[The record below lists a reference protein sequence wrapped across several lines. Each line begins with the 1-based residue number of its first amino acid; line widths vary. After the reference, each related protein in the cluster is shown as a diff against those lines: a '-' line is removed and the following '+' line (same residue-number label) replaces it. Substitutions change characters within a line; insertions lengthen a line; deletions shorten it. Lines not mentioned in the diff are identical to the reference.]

1 MRFHDLMSLSDERT
15 DDRVESLSAQ
25 LLETQK
31 ELERVQLEQERLRA
45 SFRLFSHDLK
55 APVRAILQLAEWI
68 HEDCVGRLPP
78 DAEENLEMLRSRAR
92 RLEKMHRDLSSYI
105 RCHQLVEQPPAHFDL
120 SSSVAHAWKE
130 VEQKTLGHYEFATD
144 LGPQT
149 RSLFGLQRLIET
161 VLLNLLSNAVLHH
174 DRDEG
179 FVSVMARV
187 EQDGALLVLRVED
200 DGPGIAPHLQEQALV
215 PMKTLRSRDQG
226 AGTGLGLPIVSSL
239 IEALDGRFEMEYTFP
254 STSRGL
260 RITCE
265 IPLANS

>member
-1 MRFHDLMSLSDERT
+1 MRFQDLMTLSDQKEQE
-15 DDRVESLSAQ
+15 RVEQ
-25 LLETQK
+25 LTEQLHAMQK
-31 ELERVQLEQERLRA
+31 ELERSQLEQERLRA

-68 HEDCVGRLPP
+68 HEDCVGRLPA

-105 RCHQLVEQPPAHFDL
+105 RCYQLVEQQPSHFDL
-120 SSSVAHAWKE
+120 STSVMQAWKE
-130 VEQKTLGHYEFATD
+130 VEQKMLGQYEFATD

-149 RSLFGLQRLIET
+149 RSLFGRQRLIET
-161 VLLNLLSNAVLHH
+161 VLLNLLSNAVIHH

-187 EQDGALLVLRVED
+187 ERDGELLVLRVED
-200 DGPGIAPHLQEQALV
+200 DGPGIPPHLQEQALV

-226 AGTGLGLPIVSSL
+226 AGTGLGLPIVYRL
-239 IEALDGRFEMEYTFP
+239 LEGIEGHMEMEYTFP
-254 STSRGL
+254 GTSRGL
-260 RITCE
+260 RVTCE
-265 IPLANS
+265 LPLSTS